1 MSWAFSPYPKPMFL
15 KLDRRNNKYY
25 ACYLSLD
32 PNTKKLFHQRTCLE
46 TSDVKEAGRIAA
58 ASKIEELELA
68 SKIGAVT
75 SETITKIVT
84 SEQTTVGQA
93 INNWESWVKST
104 NQYSELSRYNALCI
118 LRAWARDE
126 GVLDSPVSIVTA
138 LQINNYVNLHSRKRS
153 TRIRVLSLLR
163 VLFSYCRETGL
174 CLSNPAAIVR
184 VSLDG
189 VSHSQKESRSIRI
202 FTEAEC
208 QALVRVCPPFWQAAI
223 KISYETG
230 LRLSDIVRL
239 ERTCVVGNRLVV
251 WMEKT
256 DKRLEIDLPPA
267 LEELQRAKLLS
278 MTYLFPEQLA
288 VIQDPKRRSQLS
300 SEFRK
305 LCDSV
310 GLPLHT
316 FHGLRHTFITRQK
329 EKGIDIE
336 AIAKKVGHSNT
347 ATTQGYI
354 HA

>member
-1 MSWAFSPYPKPMFL
+1 MLL
-15 KLDRRNNKYY
+15 KFDRRNNKYY
-25 ACYLSLD
+25 AHYLSVD
-32 PNTKKLFHQRTCLE
+32 PNTKKIFHQRTCLE
-46 TSDVKEAGRIAA
+46 TSDLKEAAQIAA

-93 INNWESWVKST
+93 INNWESWVTST

-126 GVLDSPVSIVTA
+126 GLLDRPLSLVTA
-138 LQINNYVNLHSRKRS
+138 LQINKYVNLHSRKRS

-163 VLFSYCRETGL
+163 ILFSYCRETGL

-189 VSHSQKESRSIRI
+189 VSHSQKESRSIRV
-202 FTEAEC
+202 FTEAEY
-208 QALVRVCPPFWQAAI
+208 QTLVHVCPPFWQAAVS
-223 KISYETG
+223 ISYQTG
-230 LRLSDIVRL
+230 LRLSDVVRL
-239 ERTCVVGNRLVV
+239 ERDCIQGNKLIV

-267 LEELQRAKLLS
+267 LEVLQKEKLLNL
-278 MTYLFPEQLA
+278 TYLFPEQLE
-288 VIQDPKRRSQLS
+288 IIRDPRRRSQLS
-300 SEFRK
+300 VEFRK

-310 GLPLHT
+310 GLFHHT

-329 EKGIDIE
+329 EKGVDIQ
-336 AIAKKVGHSNT
+336 AIAEKVGHSNT